1 MSALGSTH
9 SVTALVPGEPG
20 ILHGRAGNW
29 RERGREYQSIHDV
42 LVSLDVASVWTGIA
56 ATAAE
61 SGIHTA
67 AKSWAHAAD
76 AHQKAA
82 DELDAYATI
91 LNEAQDDVRRAMA
104 TYAQGQAATTHART
118 VYEDQVKTQL
128 GGLAV
133 LDAPS
138 EWLAEQFIDPGG
150 TSKQHAQKILDNAV
164 ASVQTAGDMAA
175 TALGEAAD
183 AAQIVQGL
191 LAVGGVLVEQQ
202 ARNLVNSLAS
212 LGNAM
217 LQHPDLT
224 VDLILG
230 SLLIDG
236 AAGGEI
242 GGVVLDATGV
252 GALGGVPLNIAMVGV
267 GAAGITA
274 TGAAGA
280 ALAADAMG
288 DSRVEPWKNEDRGDG
303 RNSKGQFA
311 PGSRQAYDASKVSEQ
326 QALDGI
332 EDDSGVD
339 VIHNPPRA
347 SVDGVDHGRDYD
359 GLQEQPDGTYRAI
372 EIKSGP
378 GAHRSPAQSAFDKL
392 VSPENPATITL
403 RDGTV
408 VKVTRVDV
416 IKVNTGKAGG

>member
-1 MSALGSTH
+1 MSSLGSTH

-20 ILHGRAGNW
+20 VLHDRATNW

-42 LVSLDVASVWTGIA
+42 LVSLDVASVWAGVA

-61 SGIHTA
+61 SGINTA
-67 AKSWAHAAD
+67 AKCWAHAAA

-104 TYAQGQAATTHART
+104 TYTQGQAATTHART
-118 VYEDQVKTQL
+118 LYEDQVKTQL

-138 EWLAEQFIDPGG
+138 EWLAELFIDPGA

-164 ASVQTAGDMAA
+164 ASVQSAGDMAA
-175 TALGEAAD
+175 TTLGEAED
-183 AAQIVQGL
+183 TAQIIQGL
-191 LAVGGVLVEQQ
+191 LAIGGALVEGQ

-212 LGNAM
+212 FGNAM

-224 VDLILG
+224 LDLIGGLA
-230 SLLIDG
+230 LTDL

-242 GGVVLDATGV
+242 GGVALDATGV
-252 GALGGVPLNIAMVGV
+252 GAIGGVPLNIAMVAV
-267 GAAGITA
+267 GTAGITA
-274 TGAAGA
+274 TSVAGGA
-280 ALAADAMG
+280 LISDAMG
-288 DSRVEPWKNEDRGDG
+288 SSKVEPWKTEDRGDG
-303 RNSKGQFA
+303 RNSEGKFA
-311 PGSRQAYDASKVSEQ
+311 SGSRQAYDASKLSEQ

-332 EDDSGVD
+332 EEDSGVE

-347 SVDGVDHGRDYD
+347 SVDGVDRGRDYD
-359 GLQEQPDGTYRAI
+359 GLQENADGTYHAI
-372 EIKSGP
+372 EIKSGD
-378 GAHRSPAQSAFDKL
+378 GAHRSPAQNAFDKL
-392 VSPENPATITL
+392 VSPENPATVTL
-403 RDGTV
+403 RDGRV
-408 VKVTRVDV
+408 VKITEVEVV
-416 IKVNTGKAGG
+416 KVNTGKAAG